1 MFRTYPGSLAGLGL
15 LLLRLALG
23 GSVSIH
29 AVQCLVENGMLV
41 QSAAFFNLIGI
52 ISGLAIIVGFLT
64 PIASSITALVV
75 LTLAIL
81 NPDACSSPLVKT
93 NFGFVVMLT
102 VSAVIPLLGPGA
114 FSIDAHLFGR
124 RKVIIPRR
132 KNTE

>member
-1 MFRTYPGSLAGLGL
+1 MFRTYPGSLAGVGL

-29 AVQCLVENGMLV
+29 AVQCLSDSGMLV
-41 QSAAFFNLIGI
+41 QSAAFFNLVGI
-52 ISGLAIIVGFLT
+52 ISGLSIIVGFLT
-64 PIASSITALVV
+64 PIASLITGLVILSLV
-75 LTLAIL
+75 IL
-81 NPDACSSPLVKT
+81 NPEACNSPLVKT
-93 NFGFVVMLT
+93 TFGFVVMLT

-124 RKVIIPRR
+124 RKVIIPPR